1 MSATD
6 AWRGTVIALVVFAF
20 LASGNLV
27 RSAEGMPLGWQ
38 RSAALVAAKSI
49 DRVSNLLSLNRPYDW
64 AAERLGIPDVDPDF
78 EFPDERE
85 PPPPS
90 ATTTTLPPVRV
101 PTAAAPLRVVVA
113 GDSTANGVG
122 ERLKVAASEDPTL
135 AIDVQGEVATGLTRS
150 DYFNWGQ
157 RMSELVG
164 ELEPEVVLFMVGAND
179 SQAVLE
185 PDGTVVAAYGT
196 PGWEDAYRRR
206 VAGIM
211 DLAEGDG
218 RRLVWIGQPKVGDS
232 GVARTVEAVNR
243 IAAEEADER
252 PWVTFFDLAA
262 VVAGPGGRFAEYVT
276 FDDGETV
283 RCYAGDGIH
292 LSMACLDRS
301 MDELLPS
308 LRDLVAGGS
317 RSSGDRGNPDGTGTA
332 DGG

>member
-6 AWRGTVIALVVFAF
+6 AWRGTVIALIVFLF

-38 RSAALVAAKSI
+38 RSVAIVAARSI

-64 AAERLGIPDVDPDF
+64 AADKLGVQQVDPDF
-78 EFPDERE
+78 EFPEERR

-101 PTAAAPLRVVVA
+101 PTVADPLRIVVA

-122 ERLKVAASEDPTL
+122 ERLKVAASDDPTL
-135 AIDVQGEVATGLTRS
+135 SVDVQGEVATGLTRS

-157 RMSELVG
+157 RMAELVE
-164 ELEPEVVLFMVGAND
+164 ELDPEVVLFMVGAND

-185 PDGTVVAAYGT
+185 PDGTIVAAYGT

-211 DLAEGDG
+211 DLADGEG
-218 RRLVWIGQPKVGDS
+218 RRLVWIGQPKVGDAK
-232 GVARTVEAVNR
+232 VARTVEAVNR
-243 IAAEEADER
+243 IAREEADER
-252 PWVTFFDLAA
+252 PWVEFFDLAS

-276 FDDGETV
+276 FADGETV

-301 MDELLPS
+301 MKELLPA
-308 LRDLVAGGS
+308 LRELVDGS
-317 RSSGDRGNPDGTGTA
+317 RSGGSSGD
-332 DGG
+332 